1 MDDGQA
7 SELKNT
13 QTDAFSLI
21 DAIDRGQL
29 PEGVVDAYPIGQTQL
44 GMLYHSERE
53 REESAYHDIMTHT
66 VRLPYNEAAFNTAM
80 AALMARHEVLRTAFN
95 IGQYSQPLQLVHE
108 HVAVPLTTE
117 YQLDWTLDARQT
129 SMEAWLAEERAQG
142 LDFTSPGV
150 FRAKVF
156 VHCEQAFVLG
166 LSFHH
171 ALLDGW
177 STSILMSDLV
187 SYYQGALADN
197 LVTKE
202 ALTTSY
208 RDFIALEGEAL
219 TSDDTQNYWQSI
231 VSELDVLKLK
241 GNAVSDTPSCINR
254 AMVPVSDV
262 ETEQAK

>member
-1 MDDGQA
+1 DRKALQGLPLRGEEQEEGLGDGTPRTALESQLCDIWQEVLGVDTVTIHDNFFELGGDSILSIQLAARAQAEGVDFALEDLFECDTLAELAATIDDGQA

-166 LSFHH
+166 LS
-171 ALLDGW
+171 
-177 STSILMSDLV
+177 
-187 SYYQGALADN
+187 
-197 LVTKE
+197 
-202 ALTTSY
+202 
-208 RDFIALEGEAL
+208 
-219 TSDDTQNYWQSI
+219 
-231 VSELDVLKLK
+231 
-241 GNAVSDTPSCINR
+241 
-254 AMVPVSDV
+254 
-262 ETEQAK
+262 